1 MILEAETFDRF
12 GYNYDTAGCRAKI
25 VCSCD
30 FCGTK
35 VEKRKNNIKESR
47 KISQYDCC
55 NKGSCMM
62 TLSIRK
68 GKIKSLYEKFRKIAE
83 QLLKLN
89 PETGERQPDSKD
101 IPCGSD
107 KKLWWDEG
115 CEHGPFEQMVNR
127 RTGQGSGCPKCG
139 VIRTGKKTVER
150 ALKRGSLA
158 TDFSEIAAQLLKFNL
173 ETGERQPDPKDIP
186 CSSNKKYFWDE
197 NCGHGPFEQMVNSRT
212 GQGSGCPKCGD
223 IRCGKNHTER
233 ALKKG
238 SLATNFSEIAEQL
251 LNLNPETGERQP
263 DPKDI
268 PWGSDKELWWDEGCV
283 HGPFKQLVNSR
294 TGRGCG
300 CPKCAGI
307 RAGKKTVERALK
319 RGSLATNFS
328 GIAAQ
333 LLKVNPETGERQPD
347 PKDIPY
353 GSHENYFWDEN
364 CGHGPFEQMVHSRT
378 GKGSGCP
385 KCNASKGEELI
396 AKLLKQKSISFKQ
409 EWKPDGLKHK
419 KQLSIDFVIMSKE
432 NMIGAIEYQ
441 GIQHYKAVNFFG
453 GKELL
458 AENQIRDQIKREWC
472 RENNIPLL
480 EVHYEWK
487 EIEEELD
494 KFLSRL
500 GIDYGAIVT
509 ENPSK

>member
-12 GYNYDTAGCRAKI
+12 GYGYDTAVCRAKI

-30 FCGTK
+30 FCGIK
-35 VEKRKNNIKESR
+35 VEKSKIHIKESR

-55 NKGSCMM
+55 SNNSCKAI
-62 TLSIRK
+62 LSIRK
-68 GKIKSLYEKFRKIAE
+68 GKTKSLYEKFQKISA
-83 QLLKLN
+83 QLLKTN
-89 PETGERQPDSKD
+89 PETGERQPDPKD
-101 IPCGSD
+101 IAWGSD

-115 CEHGPFEQMVNR
+115 CGHEPFEQTVIH
-127 RTGQGSGCPKCG
+127 RTRQGQGCPKCRC
-139 VIRTGKKTVER
+139 VIISKK
-150 ALKRGSLA
+150 
-158 TDFSEIAAQLLKFNL
+158 N
-173 ETGERQPDPKDIP
+173 
-186 CSSNKKYFWDE
+186 
-197 NCGHGPFEQMVNSRT
+197 
-212 GQGSGCPKCGD
+212 
-223 IRCGKNHTER
+223 TER

-238 SLATNFSEIAEQL
+238 SLATSFQNIAAQL
-251 LNLNPETGERQP
+251 LKLNPKTGERQP

-268 PWGSDKELWWDEGCV
+268 PWGSDKELWWDDGCE
-283 HGPFKQLVNSR
+283 HGPFEQMVNKR
-294 TGRGCG
+294 TGRGYG
-300 CPKCAGI
+300 CPKCGDI
-307 RAGKKTVERALK
+307 RCGEKHVGRALK

-328 GIAAQ
+328 EIAAQ
-333 LLKVNPETGERQPD
+333 LLKTNPETGERQPD
-347 PKDIPY
+347 PKNIPY
-353 GSHENYFWDEN
+353 GSRRKYFWDEN
-364 CGHGPFEQMVHSRT
+364 CGHEPFEQSVCART

-385 KCNASKGEELI
+385 ICDASHGEELI
-396 AKLLKQKSISFKQ
+396 AKLLKQKGISFKQ

-419 KQLSIDFVIMSKE
+419 NQLSIDFVIMFKE
-432 NMIGAIEYQ
+432 NMIAAIEFQ

-453 GKELL
+453 GEEAL
-458 AENQIRDQIKREWC
+458 AENQIRDQIKRDWC